1 MTARRKI
8 SPMQRLK
15 VFEAASGRCHLCEQR
30 IQVGDKWDVEHVR
43 PLALGGAD
51 DQSNMRPAHKDCHKT
66 KTKAD
71 AASWSKAKRV
81 KAKHLGIKKPGGF
94 RKPPPGFKYD
104 WRVGRVVKEA
114 R

>member
-1 MTARRKI
+1 MTARRSL

-15 VFEAASGRCHLCEQR
+15 VFEAAKGVCHLCEQR
-30 IQVGDKWDVEHVR
+30 IQVGQPWEVEHVR

-51 DQSNMRPAHKDCHKT
+51 DESNMRPAHKACHAG

-71 AASWSKAKRV
+71 AASWSKAKRCAV
-81 KAKHLGIKKPGGF
+81 KHNGIKKPSRMPGSRDSRF
-94 RKPPPGFKYD
+94 KRKMNGE
-104 WRVGRVVKEA
+104 VVL

>member
-8 SPMQRLK
+8 SPMKRLK

-30 IQVGDKWDVEHVR
+30 IQIGQKWDVEHVR

-51 DQSNMRPAHKDCHKT
+51 DADNMRPAHKDCHAT

-71 AASWSKAKRV
+71 AASWSKAKRCA
-81 KAKHLGIKKPGGF
+81 AKHNGIKKPRTW
-94 RKPPPGFKYD
+94 RKPPPGYNA
-104 WRVGRVVKEA
+104 WTRRIET
-114 R
+114 

>member
-1 MTARRKI
+1 MTARRSL
-8 SPMQRLK
+8 SPLQRLK
-15 VFEAASGRCHLCEQR
+15 VFESAGGRCHLCEQR

-51 DQSNMRPAHKDCHKT
+51 DAANIRPAHKDCHAT

-71 AASWSKAKRV
+71 AAAWSKAKRV
-81 KAKHLGIKKPGGF
+81 KAKLYGARKPSAW
-94 RKPPPGFKYD
+94 RKPPPGYNA
-104 WRVGRVVKEA
+104 WTRRIE

>member
-1 MTARRKI
+1 VTSRRSL
-8 SPMQRLK
+8 SPLQRLK
-15 VFEAASGRCHLCEQR
+15 VFEAAAGRCHLCDQR

-51 DQSNMRPAHKDCHKT
+51 DAANMRPAHKDCHKD

-71 AASWSKAKRV
+71 AASWSKAKRM
-81 KAKHLGIKKPGGF
+81 KAKLLGAKKPSRMPGSRDSRF
-94 RKPPPGFKYD
+94 KRKMNGE
-104 WRVGRVVKEA
+104 VVL

>member
-15 VFEAASGRCHLCEQR
+15 VFEAAGGRCHLCDRR
-30 IQVGDKWDVEHVR
+30 IQVGQPWDVEHVR
-43 PLALGGAD
+43 PLALLGDD
-51 DQSNMRPAHKDCHKT
+51 DQSNMRPAHKDCHAT

-71 AASWSKAKRV
+71 AASWSKAKRCA
-81 KAKHLGIKKPGGF
+81 AKHNGIRKPSTW
-94 RKPPPGFKYD
+94 RKPPPGYNA
-104 WRVGRVVKEA
+104 WTRRIE

>member
-1 MTARRKI
+1 MTARRSL

-15 VFEAASGRCHLCEQR
+15 VFEAAGGRCHLCELR
-30 IQVGDKWDVEHVR
+30 IQVGQPWDVEHVR
-43 PLALGGAD
+43 PLALLGDD
-51 DQSNMRPAHKDCHKT
+51 DQSNMRPAHKDCHAI

-71 AASWSKAKRV
+71 AASWSKAKRM

-94 RKPPPGFKYD
+94 RKPPPGYNA
-104 WRVGRVVKEA
+104 WTRRIE

>member
-1 MTARRKI
+1 MTARRSL

-15 VFEAASGRCHLCEQR
+15 VFEAAYGRCHLCEQR

-43 PLALGGAD
+43 PLALLGDD

-71 AASWSKAKRV
+71 AASWSKAKRI
-81 KAKHLGIKKPGGF
+81 KAKLLGIKKPSTF
-94 RKPPPGFKYD
+94 RKPPPGYNP
-104 WRVGRVVKEA
+104 WTRRIET
-114 R
+114 

>member
-1 MTARRKI
+1 MTARRSL

-30 IQVGDKWDVEHVR
+30 IQVGQPWDVEHVR
-43 PLALGGAD
+43 PLALGGD
-51 DQSNMRPAHKDCHKT
+51 DDAANMRPAHKSCHAT

-71 AASWSKAKRV
+71 AASWSKAKRI
-81 KAKHLGIKKPGGF
+81 KAKLLGIKKPSTF
-94 RKPPPGFKYD
+94 RKPPEGYRYD